1 MSRKGS
7 DCTGG
12 SGEDM
17 TLTVPVGTTIVDRD
31 TDEVLADLAET
42 KNKFELPISKQASN
56 KMPDWDSQ
64 LTEWKAS
71 LISASQNFQSGV
83 ASVLPA
89 KNACDYCD
97 YDLLCRIDK
106 SSNNR

>member
-1 MSRKGS
+1 
-7 DCTGG
+7 
-12 SGEDM
+12 
-17 TLTVPVGTTIVDRD
+17 
-31 TDEVLADLAET
+31 
-42 KNKFELPISKQASN
+42 
-56 KMPDWDSQ
+56 MPDWDSQ
-64 LTEWKAS
+64 LTEWKSS
-71 LISASQNFQSGV
+71 LISASQNFQSGF